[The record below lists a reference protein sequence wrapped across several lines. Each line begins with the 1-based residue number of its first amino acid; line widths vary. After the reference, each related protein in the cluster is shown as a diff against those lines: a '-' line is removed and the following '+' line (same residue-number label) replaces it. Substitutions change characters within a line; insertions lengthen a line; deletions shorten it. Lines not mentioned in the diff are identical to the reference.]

1 VPENATSSS
10 ALGTSV
16 GGGGAGGGSSA
27 GGEKVTGCVFLR
39 GVVEALDARAL
50 AGARFTCFTGTKVK
64 ILTQKA
70 GSRFTLAVLVQK
82 CKY

>member
-1 VPENATSSS
+1 VPETASSSS

-16 GGGGAGGGSSA
+16 GVGGEGGSSA

-50 AGARFTCFTGTKVK
+50 AGAHFTCFTGTKVQ

-70 GSRFTLAVLVQK
+70 GSRITLALLVQK
-82 CKY
+82 WNY